1 MAKRNRVWLIVQ
13 SHSDFETRKSMDRNH
28 VSLYIF
34 ESLQDH
40 QKYNSLID
48 KWQRLLY

>member
-1 MAKRNRVWLIVQ
+1 
-13 SHSDFETRKSMDRNH
+13 
-28 VSLYIF
+28 LYIIFFLNIF
-34 ESLQDH
+34 ESLQDY